1 MMLYSTAKRPIDIPM
16 WMLSARVLL
25 VALFF
30 SLNICTAQ
38 RTNWGIMLNGGT
50 VHLPAAYRYDLF
62 AGMPV
67 GSRGEKREF
76 RPAVTAPLA
85 GFGLHT
91 YTRIYEF
98 NPENSVG
105 LMVNPMAAIYMP
117 FAAGSGWDFFDI
129 LDLYGLPVMVQLP
142 LMLHFAHG
150 MFGTV
155 LSTKHMGWGVSAGVE
170 SSLFLDF
177 NGVDRRNSGRYE
189 LPSTFWVRPAV
200 AVQLRYW
207 NRNDRPRELSFQFST
222 HRDAYTDV
230 PVTRPMFKVSYGGY
244 WNY

>member
-1 MMLYSTAKRPIDIPM
+1 MMLYFTSKRPMNISK
-16 WMLSARVLL
+16 WMLSAGVLL
-25 VALFF
+25 IGMFV

-50 VHLPAAYRYDLF
+50 VYLPAAYRYDVF
-62 AGMPV
+62 TGMPA

-76 RPAVTAPLA
+76 RPAVTAPLV
-85 GFGLHT
+85 GLGIHT

-105 LMVNPMAAIYMP
+105 LMVNPMGAIYIP
-117 FAAGSGWDFFDI
+117 YAAGSGWDLFDI
-129 LDLYGLPVMVQLP
+129 VDFYGLPVMMQLP

-150 MFGTV
+150 MFSTV
-155 LSTKHMGWGVSAGVE
+155 LSTKHLGWGVSAGVE
-170 SSLFLDF
+170 SSLFLD
-177 NGVDRRNSGRYE
+177 GADRRNSARYAM
-189 LPSTFWVRPAV
+189 PSTFWVRPAV

-207 NRNDRPRELSFQFST
+207 NRKDRPRELSFQFST
-222 HRDAYTDV
+222 HRDAYTDI